1 MVNARNRLKICVF
14 FTFFLAAAILLPA
27 LAPQSDARKPLRWR
41 AKKTVVIDPGHGGR
55 ETGVRGPGGM
65 MEKDITLEVARRIE
79 SELKRRFK
87 VSLTRTDDYGL
98 EIIRRTDIA
107 NHLNADAFISLHTGG
122 SFRSDARG
130 LSIYYFREY
139 RSAPPAAMSK
149 NRQSWDQLQLKHVK
163 NSRAL
168 AETLRKRLQ
177 AALPA
182 VRCDTGAAPLLV
194 LRGADMPAVL
204 IEVGTLTHTADE
216 KRLTDKDHLTLLGQ
230 AIADGIIDFSRKL
243 DGGSGQ

>member
-1 MVNARNRLKICVF
+1 MSNVRNRLKNCIF
-14 FTFFLAAAILLPA
+14 FIFILAVAILLPA
-27 LAPQSDARKPLRWR
+27 LVPQSDARKPIRWR
-41 AKKTVVIDPGHGGR
+41 AKNTVVIDPGHGGR

-65 MEKDITLEVARRIE
+65 MEKDLTLEVARRIE

-98 EIIRRTDIA
+98 EVIRRTDVA
-107 NHLNADAFISLHTGG
+107 NHLQADLFISVHSGG

-130 LSIYYFREY
+130 LSIYYFREH
-139 RSAPPAAMSK
+139 RSAPPAAASK
-149 NRQSWDQLQLKHVK
+149 TRQSWDRLQLKHLK

-168 AETLRKRLQ
+168 AESLRKRLQ
-177 AALPA
+177 SAMPT

-216 KRLTDKDHLTLLGQ
+216 KRLAEPEHLTRLCR
-230 AIADGIIDFSRKL
+230 AIAEGIIDFSQHL
-243 DGGSGQ
+243 DGGSDP